1 MMQEEMHSA
10 LQMMNTIKPCSPEN
24 ARAMVP
30 PAPTNYIEAFDQYE
44 TVRKEKARFIG
55 TPSKPMVIRWVTI
68 LVSVITFLQQKS
80 PLNPL
85 IKDAN
90 SLANAA
96 MDMIKK

>member
-1 MMQEEMHSA
+1 
-10 LQMMNTIKPCSPEN
+10 
-24 ARAMVP
+24 
-30 PAPTNYIEAFDQYE
+30 
-44 TVRKEKARFIG
+44 
-55 TPSKPMVIRWVTI
+55 MVIRWVTI